1 MISLSFC
8 LRDLYAML
16 LLCIRHSPTEG
27 WYQNL
32 CYCSVYTCIC
42 VHIGSYDGLRYG
54 PAAAGSVWQHWRR
67 LCTTTAAAAATAIH
81 GDAAIRRVP
90 TACRHCT
97 AATAAV
103 WGNGTAGYWIRYGP
117 WHVLY
122 GLCMLSVQAA
132 NIEVVLVFHQAIFVK
147 HRFEYHMYLAAFICA
162 WWRLQDFSWNLA
174 FLLLDSQTTSKC
186 AFVQLVSVSFE
197 CYIL

>member
-8 LRDLYAML
+8 LLDLCAML

-67 LCTTTAAAAATAIH
+67 LCTTTATTAAAAIH

-90 TACRHCT
+90 TAGRHCT

-132 NIEVVLVFHQAIFVK
+132 NMRLYWSFTRQFLLSAVLSTTCILRPLFVPDEGCKISVETSHSCYLILRQHQSVLV
-147 HRFEYHMYLAAFICA
+147 Y
-162 WWRLQDFSWNLA
+162 S
-174 FLLLDSQTTSKC
+174 
-186 AFVQLVSVSFE
+186 
-197 CYIL
+197 